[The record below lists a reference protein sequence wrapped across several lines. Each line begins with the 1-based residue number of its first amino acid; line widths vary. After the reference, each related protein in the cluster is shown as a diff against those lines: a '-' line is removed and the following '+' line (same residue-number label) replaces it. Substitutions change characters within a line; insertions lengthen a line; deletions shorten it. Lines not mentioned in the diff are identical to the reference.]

1 MGSFVLTAEGPF
13 SLEAS
18 CRFLEG
24 FAPAGHE
31 DNEDGYLRFAF
42 VPEGSREAVG
52 VSLKPAGDRRIVG
65 EVSGGTDTET
75 VKEQVERILSLDVDG
90 GDFPEVGERD
100 PVVGRLQ
107 QHYPGLRPVGFFS
120 PYEAAAWALIG
131 HRVRIVQA
139 AKTKQRMARQLG
151 EEVVIDG
158 DSFYAFPAPEELREL
173 TSFPGLWEDKVR
185 NLREMAESAAEGYLY
200 ASRLRSL
207 PVAEAL
213 DELKKLRGVGDFSAE
228 LILLRG
234 AGEPDHLSTSEPRLR
249 RAVAMAYDMDHEPDS
264 RELEEISDRWRPY
277 RTWVTLLL
285 RTMLEDETQEIRG
298 RKR

>member
-1 MGSFVLTAEGPF
+1 MGSFVLTAKGPF

-18 CRFLEG
+18 RRFLEG

-31 DNEDGYLRFAF
+31 ANDDGHLRFAF
-42 VPEGSREAVG
+42 VPEDSREAVG
-52 VSLKPAGDRRIVG
+52 VCLKPAGERKVIG
-65 EVSGGTDTET
+65 EVVGNADPET

-90 GDFPEVGERD
+90 GGFPEVGERD

-107 QHYPGLRPVGFFS
+107 RRYPGLRPVGFFS

-131 HRVRIVQA
+131 HRVRITQA
-139 AKTKQRMARQLG
+139 AKTKKRMAQQLG
-151 EEVVIDG
+151 QEVVIDG
-158 DSFYAFPAPEELREL
+158 GSFYAFPAPEELREL
-173 TSFPGLWEDKVR
+173 TGFPGLWEEKVR
-185 NLREMAESAAEGYLY
+185 NLREMAEAAEEGHLH

-207 PVAEAL
+207 PAGEAL

-249 RAVAMAYDMDHEPDS
+249 RAVAMAYGLDREPDR

-285 RTMLEDETQEIRG
+285 RTMLEDETQEIGGKG
-298 RKR
+298 R